1 MSSDTTPP
9 TTHATVSTTSITFK
23 IVRVDVSPSRT
34 VSIEAERSMTVAELK
49 KEFDRLE
56 DISPQNQRLVHLG
69 CTMRDE
75 WTLEQSEVGDGDEI
89 HNIRQMRG

>member
-34 VSIEAERSMTVAELK
+34 VSIEAERSMTVTELK
-49 KEFDRLE
+49 KELYRLE
-56 DISPQNQRLVHLG
+56 DIAPENQRLMHLG
-69 CTMRDE
+69 STMRDE
-75 WTLEQSEVGDGDEI
+75 WTLEQSGVRDGDEI
-89 HNIRQMRG
+89 HNIRQMWG